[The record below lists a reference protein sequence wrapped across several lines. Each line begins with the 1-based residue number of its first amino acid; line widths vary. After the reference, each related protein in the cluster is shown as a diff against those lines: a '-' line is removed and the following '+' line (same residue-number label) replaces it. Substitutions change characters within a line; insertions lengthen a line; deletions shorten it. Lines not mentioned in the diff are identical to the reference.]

1 MTPSRRSVACAVA
14 AALIGAAPAL
24 SAPSMPTHMP
34 TPMPK
39 LVGSWVL
46 VECDNIS
53 PDGQRVHL
61 YGDDPQG
68 LLIFQPDGRYA
79 MQIVRRDRPKFAA
92 GDKAKGTPDE
102 YRAAMLGYN
111 AHYGRYTFDPAAS
124 TIAFAIER
132 ANYPNWEGRPPR
144 ATPVVLKGD
153 TLTYRVNAPT
163 TGGPGV
169 VGEVVWRRA
178 D

>member
-1 MTPSRRSVACAVA
+1 MTSVRRSIACA
-14 AALIGAAPAL
+14 IGAALVATAPAL
-24 SAPSMPTHMP
+24 AGERAAPSMPV
-34 TPMPK
+34 

-53 PDGQRVHL
+53 PDGQHVHL

-79 MQIVRRDRPKFAA
+79 MQIARRDRPKFAA
-92 GDKAKGTPDE
+92 GDKAKGTPQE

-111 AHYGRYTFDPAAS
+111 AHYGRYTADPAAG
-124 TIAFAIER
+124 TITFAIER
-132 ANYPNWEGRPPR
+132 ASYPNWEGRPAPR
-144 ATPVVLKGD
+144 ARPFVLKGD
-153 TLTYRVNAPT
+153 TLIYRVDAPT

-169 VGEVVWRRA
+169 VGEVIWRRA